1 MLKNDSGHALEN
13 FGVKVVQI
21 PSSDGSAIGSTSN
34 ASEGE
39 AEATTSKNKSYS
51 TTETS
56 ECETSPSGAKSKS
69 SSTIPAKGC
78 AGESTS
84 SGDEFAYDQKEIPD
98 VIPLE

>member
-56 ECETSPSGAKSKS
+56 ECETSPSGAKS
-69 SSTIPAKGC
+69 
-78 AGESTS
+78 
-84 SGDEFAYDQKEIPD
+84 
-98 VIPLE
+98 